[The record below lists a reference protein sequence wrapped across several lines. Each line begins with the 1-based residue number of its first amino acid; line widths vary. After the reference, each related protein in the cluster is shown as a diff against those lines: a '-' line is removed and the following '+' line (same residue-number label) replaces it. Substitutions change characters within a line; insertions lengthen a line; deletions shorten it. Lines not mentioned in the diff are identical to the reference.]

1 MPDEP
6 KPDDP
11 YATPSAAYLQ
21 VPHTDGYGAI
31 APHPGFPPPNGPI
44 PPIGQTRGTGLAVL
58 LFIVTF
64 GIYGMYWFYVAH
76 EEMRR
81 HKGQGLGGGLA
92 LVLYIFLTPAAPFLT
107 SQEVGQ
113 MYERRGQRSTV
124 SGLTGLWF
132 FPGNFLLV
140 GPLVWFILTNNA
152 LNDYWRSVG
161 AR

>member
-6 KPDDP
+6 KPYDP
-11 YATPSAAYLQ
+11 YATPAAAYFQ

-31 APHPGFPPPNGPI
+31 APHPGFPPPNSQI
-44 PPIGQTRGTGLAVL
+44 ALIGQIRGTGLVVL
-58 LFIVTF
+58 LFIVTL
-64 GIYGMYWFYVAH
+64 GIYGIYWFYVVH
-76 EEMRR
+76 DEMRR

-92 LVLYIFLTPAAPFLT
+92 LALYILVTPVAPFLT

-113 MYERRGQRSTV
+113 MYERRGQRSPV

-140 GPLVWFILTNNA
+140 GPLVWFILTNTA